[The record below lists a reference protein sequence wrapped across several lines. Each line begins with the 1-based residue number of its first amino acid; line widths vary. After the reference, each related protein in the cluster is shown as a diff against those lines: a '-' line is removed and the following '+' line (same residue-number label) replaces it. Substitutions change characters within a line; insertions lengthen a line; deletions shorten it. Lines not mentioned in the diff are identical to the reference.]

1 MINEDSCAT
10 RRDSSASDPLL
21 WCPKPGLPLFLLLI
35 TDISVDMK
43 HFSNSSDEGWI
54 RLLSFSVCFKT
65 GRFPEI
71 ASRDGINLTK
81 AVNQKGP

>member
-10 RRDSSASDPLL
+10 HRDSSASDPLL
-21 WCPKPGLPLFLLLI
+21 WCPKPGLPLFLPLI
-35 TDISVDMK
+35 TDISVDME
-43 HFSNSSDEGWI
+43 HFSNSSENEGMDQI
-54 RLLSFSVCFKT
+54 IVRFKT

-71 ASRDGINLTK
+71 GSRNGINLTK